1 MISYRKSLGQ
11 SSLTADGLAL
21 EGDGGFSFEF
31 DVSSKHDRPTALD
44 AGLIRLM
51 VAAYMYLFQAHGDAG
66 EDASFAVLLFPLAL
80 IDLSVLLSIAT
91 DRCSFNRRLLEGSDV
106 DVF

>member
-31 DVSSKHDRPTALD
+31 DVPSKHDRPTALD
-44 AGLIRLM
+44 AGLIRLGRG
-51 VAAYMYLFQAHGDAG
+51 VH
-66 EDASFAVLLFPLAL
+66 VLV
-80 IDLSVLLSIAT
+80 SST
-91 DRCSFNRRLLEGSDV
+91 RGRW
-106 DVF
+106 